1 MESREGDHDGT
12 REYPTAGPVLT
23 LGDLTEPQTKAGRTD
38 DG

>member
-12 REYPTAGPVLT
+12 REYPPAGPVLI
-23 LGDLTEPQTKAGRTD
+23 LGDQTDQQTKAGRTD